1 MLHEKV
7 FHVNKKKVDVA
18 QKSVSCRQ
26 QQDDAASK
34 KYFVHKKGIIFLRD
48 GAQ

>member
-18 QKSVSCRQ
+18 QKSFSCRQ
-26 QQDDAASK
+26 KQDDDTSSCAQNI
-34 KYFVHKKGIIFLRD
+34 FPKGTP
-48 GAQ
+48 